1 MLHPLVLISVVFFNI
16 IITNV
21 GGYFTESPTVY
32 VNNDPTIAVA
42 AIQDGRLAEIRIKP
56 SK

>member
-1 MLHPLVLISVVFFNI
+1 M

-42 AIQDGRLAEIRIKP
+42 AIQDGRLAEIRIVNPQNKVYRYH
-56 SK
+56 S